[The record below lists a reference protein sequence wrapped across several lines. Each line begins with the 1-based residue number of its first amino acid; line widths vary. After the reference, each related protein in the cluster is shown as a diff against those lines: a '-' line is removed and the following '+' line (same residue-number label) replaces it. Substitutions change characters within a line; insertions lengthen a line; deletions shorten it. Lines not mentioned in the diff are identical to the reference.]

1 MNSTTTVADNKV
13 SNTLG
18 YTLFIRVLAL
28 LTNNKKSLSFEVTD
42 RKYLLFTVDLLL
54 VVTAAFTYCVAVYN
68 SFTLEVFLG
77 EKFTWLVSV
86 ILWWSL
92 LSYIFDLYNLEYI
105 NKFYTTVKYLTVAT
119 TITIIGYLF
128 FPWHTPELPTSKY
141 DILLFIF
148 QALTSL
154 VVWRYLYSRLFNRP
168 IFLKRV
174 LVVGSG
180 SSSKSLIDVF
190 VNGDIFN
197 YHLGYKVVGI
207 LDTDAQ
213 DSVYK
218 GVRIIR
224 HTNNLP
230 KFIQRMRVDEIVVD
244 ESMRKSV
251 SSKELVDLA
260 NCRMQGIEVTALG
273 DFYEELTGRVL
284 VQQDGSDFY
293 LTFPYNK
300 SHFRRAHHLFSRVVD
315 ILFGIIGV
323 VLCLLLIPFVYIANC
338 FSNRGP
344 LFYSQ
349 ERVGLYGNTFMITK
363 FRSMVV
369 DAEANG
375 AAWAQKNDS
384 RITPFGKFLRRSRID
399 ELPQA
404 WSVLKGEMSLIGP
417 RPERPVFVEQLKA
430 TIPFYETR
438 HLTKPGITGWAQVVY
453 KYSSTAEDALTK
465 VQYDLYYLKNRSIL
479 MDLKVILKTI
489 SVIIRFKG
497 V

>member
-1 MNSTTTVADNKV
+1 MNASTTVADNKIN
-13 SNTLG
+13 NTTS
-18 YTLFIRVLAL
+18 YTLFIRILAL
-28 LTNNKKSLSFEVTD
+28 LTNNRRSFSFEITD

-54 VVTAAFTYCVAVYN
+54 VITAAFTYCIAVYN
-68 SFTLEVFLG
+68 SFTLAIFLG
-77 EKFTWLVSV
+77 EKFSWLISV

-92 LSYIFDLYNLEYI
+92 VSYIFDLYNLEYI
-105 NKFYTTVKYLTVAT
+105 NRFYTTVKYLTCAT
-119 TITIIGYLF
+119 TIAIIGYLF
-128 FPWHTPELPTSKY
+128 FPWYTPELPTSKY

-148 QALTSL
+148 QALVSL
-154 VVWRYLYSRLFNRP
+154 VIWRYLYFRFFNRA

-174 LVVGSG
+174 LIVGS
-180 SSSKSLIDVF
+180 SYSTKSLIDVF

-207 LDTDAQ
+207 LDTDAGEIA
-213 DSVYK
+213 YK

-224 HTNNLP
+224 GTSNLS
-230 KFIQRMRVDEIVVD
+230 KFLQRMRVDEIVVD
-244 ESMRKSV
+244 ESIRKSV
-251 SSKELVDLA
+251 SSKELIDLA
-260 NCRMQGIEVTALG
+260 SCRMQGIEVTALC
-273 DFYEELTGRVL
+273 DFYEELTGRIL

-300 SHFRRAHHLFSRVVD
+300 SHFRRAYHLFSRVID
-315 ILFGIIGV
+315 ILFGIAGI
-323 VLCLLLIPFVYIANC
+323 VLCLLLIPVIYLANC
-338 FSNRGP
+338 ISNRGP
-344 LFYSQ
+344 LFYRQ
-349 ERVGLYGNTFMITK
+349 ERVGLHGTAFTITK

-375 AAWAQKNDS
+375 AAWAQENDM
-384 RITPFGKFLRRSRID
+384 RITPFGRFLRRSRID

-404 WSVLKGEMSLIGP
+404 WNVLKGEMSLIGP

-430 TIPFYETR
+430 IIPFYETR
-438 HLTKPGITGWAQVVY
+438 HLMKPGITGWAQVIY

-479 MDLKVILKTI
+479 MDLKVILKTV

-497 V
+497 I